1 MEKKRSRVHIGL
13 RTIKTV
19 AAVIISMIIVDS
31 YGATASKL
39 IFAMLGAMA
48 AVQPTFKESLE
59 SCITQIVGVLFGAVA
74 GVLLLLLPVHP
85 LVATGI
91 GMVLV
96 ITLYNAFH
104 IRFSPSLPCFIVV
117 MICTTPDVQPM
128 IYAFG
133 RIWDTAIGLSV
144 GMLINTLIFPYDNSR
159 QIRSTAESLDRELI
173 LFLENMFDGDDIL
186 PKSEVM
192 SGKIDDMARQ
202 LKIFENQ
209 KLVLRLNR
217 QRQELEQFKLCEG
230 KARLLVAEME
240 VLCRMGKSGR
250 LSEENRERLADS
262 GAEIGDDRVLDAPQ
276 DLDIVTN
283 YHVNRILELRVE
295 LLSALGHIREESNS
309 ETSNPDALNPDASN
323 SEASNSEASNPEASN
338 PETTITES
346 ENVSS
351 DLSDKE

>member
-19 AAVIISMIIVDS
+19 VAVIISMIIVDF
-31 YGATASKL
+31 YGATTSKL

-48 AVQPTFKESLE
+48 AVQPTFKESAD

-74 GVLLLLLPVHP
+74 GVLLRLLPVHP

-96 ITLYNAFH
+96 ITFYNAFR

-117 MICTTPDVQPM
+117 MVCTTPDVQPM
-128 IYAFG
+128 TYAFG
-133 RIWDTAIGLSV
+133 RIWDTAIGLGI

-159 QIRSTAESLDRELI
+159 QIRLTAESLDRELT

-186 PKSEVM
+186 PKAEVM

-209 KLVLRLNR
+209 KLVLRLKR
-217 QRQELEQFKLCEG
+217 QQKELEQFKRCEG

-240 VLCRMGKSGR
+240 VLCRIGKPGI
-250 LSEENRERLADS
+250 LSNENRERLVRS
-262 GAEIGDDRVLDAPQ
+262 GAKISDGKKMNVVQEM
-276 DLDIVTN
+276 DIVTN
-283 YHVNRILELRVE
+283 YHVGRILNLREE
-295 LLSALGHIREESNS
+295 LLEALGQIG
-309 ETSNPDALNPDASN
+309 
-323 SEASNSEASNPEASN
+323 EAQQKGGE
-338 PETTITES
+338 
-346 ENVSS
+346 
-351 DLSDKE
+351 

>member
-19 AAVIISMIIVDS
+19 VAVIISMIIVDF
-31 YGATASKL
+31 YGATTSKL

-48 AVQPTFKESLE
+48 AVQPTFKESAD

-74 GVLLLLLPVHP
+74 GVLLRLLPVHP

-96 ITLYNAFH
+96 ITFYNAFR

-117 MICTTPDVQPM
+117 MVCTTPDVQPM
-128 IYAFG
+128 TYAFG
-133 RIWDTAIGLSV
+133 RIWDTAIGLGI

-159 QIRSTAESLDRELI
+159 QIRLTAESLDRELT

-186 PKSEVM
+186 PKAEVM

-209 KLVLRLNR
+209 KLVLRLKR
-217 QRQELEQFKLCEG
+217 QQEELEQFKRCEG

-240 VLCRMGKSGR
+240 VLCRIGKPGI
-250 LSEENRERLADS
+250 LSDENRERLVRS
-262 GAEIGDDRVLDAPQ
+262 GAKISDGKKMNVVQEM
-276 DLDIVTN
+276 DIVTN
-283 YHVNRILELRVE
+283 YHVGRILNLREE
-295 LLSALGHIREESNS
+295 LLEALGQIG
-309 ETSNPDALNPDASN
+309 ETQQKGG
-323 SEASNSEASNPEASN
+323 E
-338 PETTITES
+338 
-346 ENVSS
+346 
-351 DLSDKE
+351 